1 MRTGINL
8 KGIVCMHL
16 KLGACVVALT
26 MMSGCATGLNSMQ
39 EREYRAME
47 SADVLVVEKKP
58 EVGAALG
65 LLPGGGSFYARSP
78 GMGVV
83 NLLFWPLSILWD
95 PVSGYQGS
103 MAINYDMSKHK
114 LKRDMEAE
122 ITELDNQL
130 TLGELE
136 TREYVTKKRDI
147 ERKFNFN

>member
-1 MRTGINL
+1 
-8 KGIVCMHL
+8 
-16 KLGACVVALT
+16 
-26 MMSGCATGLNSMQ
+26 MQ

-58 EVGAALG
+58 EVGAAMG

-103 MAINYDMSKHK
+103 MAINYDMTKHK
-114 LKRDMEAE
+114 LKREMQTE
-122 ITELDNQL
+122 ISNLDNQL
-130 TLGELE
+130 TLGELD
-136 TREYVTKKRDI
+136 TREYVIKKRAI
-147 ERKFNFN
+147 ENKFDYN

>member
-1 MRTGINL
+1 MR
-8 KGIVCMHL
+8 L
-16 KLGACVVALT
+16 KLGTCVVALSI
-26 MMSGCATGLNSMQ
+26 MSGCATGLNSMQ

-58 EVGAALG
+58 EVGAAMG

-103 MAINYDMSKHK
+103 MAINYDMTKHK
-114 LKRDMEAE
+114 LKREMQTE
-122 ITELDNQL
+122 ISNLDNQL
-130 TLGELE
+130 TLGELD
-136 TREYVTKKRDI
+136 TREYVIKKRAI
-147 ERKFNFN
+147 ENKFDYN